1 MEPNPCQLTIPYYIT
16 SSTPTDKRIYSSQNF
31 KLSTCMPDDKV
42 IHALVAIQAV
52 TQDQLYLLCPKYKD
66 SKGDDIQL
74 GITET
79 QNNGFERLDHCALR
93 GLVEELQIG
102 TTPESIEYRRDLDY
116 NSKSKNYSTFF
127 LDTRNH
133 TIVHQEATS
142 ESSSRYRGN
151 KSLVCVYGTYQNLEE
166 TLLQFNPTNQVTYKD
181 DIDALALIPIK
192 ELEYILNH
200 HKAKFKL

>member
-1 MEPNPCQLTIPYYIT
+1 
-16 SSTPTDKRIYSSQNF
+16 
-31 KLSTCMPDDKV
+31 MPDDKV